1 MSGGSSEEKNLPP
14 SEKKLREARRKGQIA
29 KAPDLVTAATT
40 VALLGYVFGAADWM
54 AGRMRSAMLAAADLA
69 VLPFDDACRLLLPTL
84 GRIVVQTAG
93 PALGVTVLAV
103 VVSSVAANGGFLLT
117 LEPLMPKL
125 SHLDPIKGIGKLFAL
140 KSLVELLKSVVKA
153 VVLGIVGVELA
164 LGAAGTLVQLPFC
177 GPGCIGRTA
186 SGVLRPLVETACGL
200 YLVSGGLDL
209 MLQKWLFRRDM
220 KMSTTEQKRER
231 KDQDGDPHVRGAQRN
246 IRREAASG
254 TKLGLS
260 RATIII
266 AGAGATLGL
275 RYVRGE
281 TGLPTVVARSRDAD
295 SAAEMMASARRARMP
310 VYWDNRLAV
319 EMAAVMR
326 AGQRI
331 KPEFFQRVAEALYSS
346 GAVNS

>member
-84 GRIVVQTAG
+84 GGIVVQTAG

-153 VVLGIVGVELA
+153 GLLGAVALKLA
-164 LGAAGTLVQLPFC
+164 LMAAGTLVQVPFC
-177 GPGCIGRTA
+177 GPGCIGLTA
-186 SGVLRPLVETACGL
+186 AAILRPLVMAASGL
-200 YLVSGGLDL
+200 YLVSGGLD
-209 MLQKWLFRRDM
+209 MLLQRWLFMRDM
-220 KMSTTEQKRER
+220 KMSVTEQKRER

-246 IRREAASG
+246 VRREASTG
-254 TKLGLS
+254 ERLGLA
-260 RATIII
+260 RATVVIGGTGN
-266 AGAGATLGL
+266 ALGL

-281 TGLPTVVARSRDAD
+281 TGFPTVVCRARGEE
-295 SAAEMMASARRARMP
+295 AATLMVTEARRAALP
-310 VYWDNRLAV
+310 VYWDNGLADA
-319 EMAAVMR
+319 MAAVLR
-326 AGQRI
+326 AGMRI
-331 KPEFFQRVAEALYSS
+331 KPEFFQRVAQALYAS
-346 GAVNS
+346 GAIKG